1 MQKKKK
7 EFLTIAGTA
16 SALLGILGYIYL
28 SMNSSIIIIN
38 THYSTWRQYKTAA
51 ILLIAIGAVLL
62 IIRGSQ
68 MILENQR
75 IARAESE
82 SALRKKELEKSREMM
97 KKLRSPEDIRACFET
112 IRRKDPDLS
121 DAFSRLEEQLSR
133 IAELKVRMRTLLE
146 MNDLE
151 VFANTEELLD
161 QIEDY
166 ISANCRKAVNYYI
179 ISGDKREDLLKSIFV
194 LAADNEEK
202 LSEVQKFLDQLL
214 DYANSQEED
223 DAAVDTLK
231 IYRDTIK
238 NSIAGGKVNL

>member
-38 THYSTWRQYKTAA
+38 THYSTWRQYKTTA

-82 SALRKKELEKSREMM
+82 SARRKKELEKSREMM

>member
-1 MQKKKK
+1 
-7 EFLTIAGTA
+7 
-16 SALLGILGYIYL
+16 
-28 SMNSSIIIIN
+28 
-38 THYSTWRQYKTAA
+38 
-51 ILLIAIGAVLL
+51 
-62 IIRGSQ
+62 

-238 NSIAGGKVNL
+238 NSIAGGKVNM